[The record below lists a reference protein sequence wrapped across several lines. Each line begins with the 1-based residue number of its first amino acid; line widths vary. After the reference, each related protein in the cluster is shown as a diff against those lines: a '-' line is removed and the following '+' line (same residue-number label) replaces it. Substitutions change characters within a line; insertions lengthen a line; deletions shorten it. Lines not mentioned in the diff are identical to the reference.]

1 MVKYLIYPENA
12 YKRRH
17 YSQDIV
23 TPLFVLQWS
32 S

>member
-1 MVKYLIYPENA
+1 LIYPETA